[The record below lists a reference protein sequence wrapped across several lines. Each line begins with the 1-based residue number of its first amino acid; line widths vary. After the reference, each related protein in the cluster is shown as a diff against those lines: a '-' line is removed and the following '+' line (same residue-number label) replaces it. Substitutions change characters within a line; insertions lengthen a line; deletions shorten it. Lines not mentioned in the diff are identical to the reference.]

1 METIEIKV
9 LRDLP
14 GGQKAGK
21 TYKVKSN
28 KGIPLNRYWRDRIKD
43 SVINGDGC
51 VELVKKSNQT
61 KGGSK

>member
-1 METIEIKV
+1 MQTIEIKV

-21 TYKVKSN
+21 TYRVKSN
-28 KGIPLNRYWRDRIKD
+28 KGIPLSRYWRDRVKD
-43 SVINGDGC
+43 SPLDGC

-61 KGGSK
+61 KGDSK